1 LNEPFSLGNH
11 THKPRRGE
19 ENLQGSAGGDPLRF
33 LTFGADENAGR
44 IYSLRFFRNGS
55 SFVDSSPVEAR
66 ALSLVV
72 LITPAWGAHFGSGNV
87 TGVLLERGVAVGA
100 YFTYDFFEAVVGVSP
115 AFGSAFGHQTIELKV
130 FGAEVERDDYQC
142 RFTSQTDASRMLF
155 STPSQPLGPGLIHC
169 ELPSWGLHY
178 VAEAT
183 VVDLL
188 VGGVQVGASNF
199 SNTFTFEPV
208 WTAFS
213 ATTLR
218 GAAGGDLVNIS
229 AAGLNA
235 SGSLERFST

>member
-1 LNEPFSLGNH
+1 MVQFPSNPFKAPSQFALVDSGASIHILTCHTFLSDASINH
-11 THKPRRGE
+11 SAVASFAGSTSRATHKGTFAALVQCTNNKFHR
-19 ENLQGSAGGDPLRF
+19 LVQKDSA
-33 LTFGADENAGR
+33 
-44 IYSLRFFRNGS
+44 
-55 SFVDSSPVEAR
+55 
-66 ALSLVV
+66 LVV
-72 LITPAWGAHFGSGNV
+72 P
-87 TGVLLERGVAVGA
+87 
-100 YFTYDFFEAVVGVSP
+100 
-115 AFGSAFGHQTIELKV
+115 
-130 FGAEVERDDYQC
+130 
-142 RFTSQTDASRMLF
+142 DASRMLF

-235 SGSLERFST
+235 SGSLERFYLVFGLSFFFKKEFNSSA